1 MSFGRVQEL
10 PYWGIH
16 HTVEQQGH
24 VVTTGAPAA
33 RPGTDDI
40 LHVFNRF
47 AVPLVIER
55 RKPMRRLRPLSVN
68 VRVAVGTALRGHEKV
83 GRNLPA
89 GVGKQPGGVEWPA
102 LAVHPLIIL
111 AERWQLGVCEVI
123 RVWLGSA

>member
-1 MSFGRVQEL
+1 MGFGRVQEL

-24 VVTTGAPAA
+24 VVAASAPAA
-33 RPGTDDI
+33 RPGPNDI
-40 LHVFNRF
+40 LHVFNGL

-68 VRVAVGTALRGHEKV
+68 VRVAVGAALRGHEKV

-89 GVGKQPGGVEWPA
+89 GISKQASGVEWP
-102 LAVHPLIIL
+102 
-111 AERWQLGVCEVI
+111 GC
-123 RVWLGSA
+123 